1 MRHLISRAPS
11 QPNAEAI
18 MSYSTERM
26 PLDGVANHRPPPMR
40 EPAEDG
46 WSHRSNSLAAAA
58 VVLKSALD
66 ATPNSSSDERFAAEV
81 RLYEEGHWEQAFL
94 GLASL
99 ADQGHATSARLA
111 LLMLRY
117 GSSLYGTR
125 FSAAP
130 ERVARW
136 AQRVLRATSRATA
149 SPRSRTA
156 IA

>member
-1 MRHLISRAPS
+1 MSYPTQRMSLDGS
-11 QPNAEAI
+11 QP
-18 MSYSTERM
+18 R
-26 PLDGVANHRPPPMR
+26 RPPSMR
-40 EPAEDG
+40 EPVEYG
-46 WSHRSNSLAAAA
+46 WAQRSNSLAAAA
-58 VVLKSALD
+58 VVLRSALD

-81 RLYEEGHWEQAFL
+81 RLYEEGHWEQAFT

-99 ADQGHATSARLA
+99 ADQGHATAARLA

-117 GSSLYGTR
+117 GASLYGTA

-130 ERVARW
+130 DQVARW

-149 SPRSRTA
+149 SPRSITA